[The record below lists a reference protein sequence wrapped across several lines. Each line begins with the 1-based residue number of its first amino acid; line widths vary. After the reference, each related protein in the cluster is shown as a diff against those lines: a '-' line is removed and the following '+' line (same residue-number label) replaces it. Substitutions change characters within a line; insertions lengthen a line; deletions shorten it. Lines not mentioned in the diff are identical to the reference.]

1 VSRKEGGG
9 KHRIAWYYKLHNCS
23 LNFRSNSFESDGIL
37 EFMNEIRGDII
48 AMPTNGR
55 TGLARFL
62 KGSIT
67 ESVLNRIDHP
77 IWTWKLEK

>member
-1 VSRKEGGG
+1 
-9 KHRIAWYYKLHNCS
+9 
-23 LNFRSNSFESDGIL
+23 
-37 EFMNEIRGDII
+37 MNEIRGDII